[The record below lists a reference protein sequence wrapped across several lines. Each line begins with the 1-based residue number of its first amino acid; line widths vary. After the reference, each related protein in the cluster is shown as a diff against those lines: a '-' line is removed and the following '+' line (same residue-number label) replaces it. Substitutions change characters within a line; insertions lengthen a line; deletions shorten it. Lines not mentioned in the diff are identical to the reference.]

1 MTPAILEPKLIMQE
15 LWKRNIEWDEDAPDD
30 SVQRWSKWQATIP
43 NLRKIEI
50 PSWYHINL
58 SAEEFIELYVFADTS
73 SVAYGAASFLRIMAK
88 DDVRCKFVLGKSRL
102 CPIKEKILSIP
113 NLELQVAVIIAR
125 MKTKTV
131 EEIEL
136 GINQF
141 FMWSDSKTVINFIKN
156 DSM

>member
-1 MTPAILEPKLIMQE
+1 MTPAVLEPKLIIQE
-15 LWKRNIEWDEDAPDD
+15 LWKRNTEWDEDVPDD
-30 SVQRWSKWQATIP
+30 SVQRWSRWQATIP

-58 SAEEFIELYVFADTS
+58 SAEEFIELHVFADTS
-73 SVAYGAASFLRIMAK
+73 SVAYGVVSFLRIMTK

-102 CPIKEKILSIP
+102 CPIKGKVLSIP
-113 NLELQVAVIIAR
+113 NLELQVAFIVAC
-125 MKTKTV
+125 MKTKIV

-136 GINQF
+136 GINEF
-141 FMWSDSKTVINFIKN
+141 FMWSDSRAVINFIKN